1 MATRLSPPERP
12 HILFLYSD
20 TGGGHRSAAEA
31 IREALELEFPGQ
43 LDLEMVDILRKYTPP
58 PFNFLP
64 EIYPTLSRYPR
75 LWKLGYQLSDGPYQ
89 SRMAYRSVW
98 PYVRFRLKQLVVD
111 HPHSLLVSVH
121 QLINEPLGRLI
132 KGRDQ
137 HFATV
142 VTDMV
147 STHAAWFDRRAS
159 LVVVPTEAAR
169 KRALQLGLEPD
180 RVQVTGMPVAQR
192 FCLPS
197 VDRSALRARLGWPQD
212 QAVILLVGGG
222 EGMGPLIPTALAIDA
237 ANLPATLVVVAG
249 RNERARQQLENHAW
263 QMPRRIYGFTR
274 EMPEMMRAADILV
287 TKAGPGTISE
297 AFIAGLPLVLFS
309 RMPGQEDGNVTHVVK
324 GGAGVWA
331 PGPEQVTGVLRRWL
345 ENPAERQQAAECSLR
360 LATPQATRHTA
371 RLLAE
376 LAMKSVAHDSGQ
388 RDP

>member
-1 MATRLSPPERP
+1 
-12 HILFLYSD
+12 
-20 TGGGHRSAAEA
+20 
-31 IREALELEFPGQ
+31 
-43 LDLEMVDILRKYTPP
+43 
-58 PFNFLP
+58 
-64 EIYPTLSRYPR
+64 
-75 LWKLGYQLSDGPYQ
+75 
-89 SRMAYRSVW
+89 
-98 PYVRFRLKQLVVD
+98 
-111 HPHSLLVSVH
+111 
-121 QLINEPLGRLI
+121 
-132 KGRDQ
+132 
-137 HFATV
+137 
-142 VTDMV
+142 
-147 STHAAWFDRRAS
+147 
-159 LVVVPTEAAR
+159 
-169 KRALQLGLEPD
+169 
-180 RVQVTGMPVAQR
+180 MPVAQR

-197 VDRSALRARLGWPQD
+197 ADRSELRARLGWPQD

-222 EGMGPLIPTALAIDA
+222 EGMGPLIPTALAIDV